1 MQIGPNQHQLCT
13 TDDITA
19 TNNINDMGM
28 DKVHESA
35 YIMFIMKSRD
45 EMETVLSWINISANQ
60 LHLSLN

>member
-1 MQIGPNQHQLCT
+1 
-13 TDDITA
+13 
-19 TNNINDMGM
+19 M